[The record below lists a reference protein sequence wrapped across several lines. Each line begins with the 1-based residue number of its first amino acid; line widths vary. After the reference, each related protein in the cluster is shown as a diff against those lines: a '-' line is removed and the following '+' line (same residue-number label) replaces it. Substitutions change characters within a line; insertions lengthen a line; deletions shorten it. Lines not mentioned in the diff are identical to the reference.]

1 MNVSCHKARISK
13 GLHDFTIALAGNANV
28 GKSIAG
34 DEKILVH
41 YDGRWE
47 TVKIKDLFNSTHDFH
62 STIMGESEGFK
73 PKNLSTISLNL
84 DDLKVERKN
93 VAYVLKHKE
102 NRPLV
107 RITTSSKRYVT
118 ATQDHNF
125 IVLRGGKINV
135 VDANQLLIGDQLPL
149 IKNPHDNL
157 LVDSDSDE
165 TLPGKDPLETN
176 GYNGLAWDK
185 IARIETLENEEDFVY
200 DLSVEG
206 NENFML
212 ANGIFIHNS
221 VIFNQLTGLNQTVGN
236 WPGKTVERAEGT
248 LYFKGYRIKILDL
261 PGIYSLSAFSMEEIV
276 ARDYIAIERPD
287 VIINVVDASVLERN
301 LYFTLQLLELK
312 VPMIMALNQI
322 DFASKKGLRID
333 HEKLSN
339 ILGIPVIPTIAVT
352 GSGIDQLISTAVQA
366 YEGRIKLNP
375 MKITYSKELE
385 DAVRKLEAYINKNL
399 PNLASKY
406 PSRWLAI
413 KLIEKDED
421 VESKV
426 KASPDGGK
434 VLSLASALTE
444 SLEQTYGKPSPVTLA
459 TERYGIVNE
468 LVKSSVKITAPPKI
482 SLEEKLDEIT
492 GHKILGYPILALI
505 FALTFS
511 IIFGV
516 GGYLT
521 EILGGFLEGTAIP
534 TANKFIYAF
543 LPELFAGMVSNGIL
557 YGIAAGITIALPYI
571 VPFYLILSLLE
582 DSGYLP
588 RAAFLLDNP
597 MHKLGLHGKAALC
610 LLLGYGCNVP
620 ACVGCRIMERERER
634 FLAGFL
640 TVLIPCAARSVV
652 IFGLVGK
659 YMGIP
664 TALLLYMFNIALIF
678 LLGRIGHK
686 VLPGEPMGLLME
698 MPPYKKPSLKAIAKK
713 TWARTKE
720 FIYFAFPIIV
730 AGSVTLS
737 AMSSFGLVTPMLN
750 AMKPLIVD
758 WLGLPL
764 QTGIPIIFGILRKE
778 LTLILLAEA
787 FGTLSFNK
795 ILTPIQMV
803 TFSLVVMIYV
813 PCVATIAALWRE
825 FGFKKTL
832 LTSLIDILLAL
843 LIGGT
848 AFRILSYLA

>member
-1 MNVSCHKARISK
+1 MSCHKKPRVSK
-13 GLHDFTIALAGNANV
+13 GLIDFTIALAGNANV

-34 DEKILVH
+34 DEKILVN

-47 TVKIKDLFNSTHDFH
+47 TIRMKDLFRSKQD
-62 STIMGESEGFK
+62 SSPTIIGDSEGFK
-73 PKNLSTISLNL
+73 PKNLFILSLNL
-84 DDLKVERKN
+84 DNLKVKVKE
-93 VAYVLKHKE
+93 VAYVLKHREK
-102 NRPLV
+102 RPLV
-107 RITTSSKRYVT
+107 RVETSSKRSVT

-125 IVLRGGKINV
+125 IVLRNGMINV
-135 VDANQLLIGDQLPL
+135 VDANQLAIGNQLPL
-149 IKNPHDNL
+149 IENPHHKLILN
-157 LVDSDSDE
+157 SDLKE
-165 TLPGKDPLETN
+165 TLRRRDPLEED
-176 GYNGLAWDK
+176 GFKGLTWDK
-185 IARIETLENEEDFVY
+185 IVRIETVENEEGYVY
-200 DLSVEG
+200 DLSVKE

-261 PGIYSLSAFSMEEIV
+261 PGIYSLSAFSIEEIV
-276 ARDYIAIERPD
+276 ARDYIAVERPD
-287 VIINVVDASVLERN
+287 VIIDVVDASALERN
-301 LYFTLQLLELK
+301 LYFTLQLLELE
-312 VPMIMALNQI
+312 VPMIIALNQI

-333 HEKLSN
+333 HEKLSS
-339 ILGIPVIPTIAVT
+339 ILGVPVIPTIAVT
-352 GSGIDQLISTAVQA
+352 GSGIDQLISTAVEV
-366 YEGRIKLNP
+366 YEGKVKLNP
-375 MKITYSKELE
+375 MKISYSKELE
-385 DAVRKLEAYINKNL
+385 DAVRKLEGYIKRYV

-413 KLIEKDED
+413 KLIEKDDD
-421 VESKV
+421 VEKKV
-426 KASPDGGK
+426 KASPEGGK
-434 VLSLASALTE
+434 ALSLASALNE
-444 SLEQTYGKPSPVTLA
+444 SLEQRHGKQSPVMLA

-468 LVKSSVKITAPPKI
+468 IVKSSVKIVAPPKI

-521 EILGGFLEGTAIP
+521 EILEALFERTVIP
-534 TANKFIYAF
+534 TANGILYVILPNFIA
-543 LPELFAGMVSNGIL
+543 EMVSNGIL
-557 YGIAAGITIALPYI
+557 QGVAAGITIVLPYI

-597 MHKLGLHGKAALC
+597 MHKLGLHGKAAIC

-634 FLAGFL
+634 FLGGFL
-640 TVLIPCAARSVV
+640 TVLIPCAARSIV

-659 YMGIP
+659 YLGIP
-664 TALLLYMFNIALIF
+664 TALILYGFNIGLIF

-698 MPPYKKPSLKAIAKK
+698 IPPYKTPSLKAMAKK

-720 FIYFAFPIIV
+720 FAYIAFPIIV
-730 AGSVTLS
+730 GGSAALS
-737 AMSSFGLVTPMLN
+737 ALSSLGLTTPMLSF
-750 AMKPLIVD
+750 MKPLIVD

-764 QTGIPIIFGILRKE
+764 LTGIPIIFGVLRKE
-778 LTLILLAEA
+778 LALILLAEA
-787 FGTLSFNK
+787 FGTLSFDK

-813 PCVATIAALWRE
+813 PCVATVAALWRE
-825 FGFKKTL
+825 FGFKKAL
-832 LTSLIDILLAL
+832 LTSLTDILLAL
-843 LIGGT
+843 LIGGA